1 MGEELGVDIVEGGK
15 ISHIGKVAGGFNGVI
30 KGGAGGRA
38 DGAEVLAD
46 AAGLFGNI
54 LAVDGVGFG
63 VEGDL
68 AAGEEVAAG
77 DNGLAVG
84 ADGIGRGFG

>member
-1 MGEELGVDIVEGGK
+1 MGKELGVNIVKGGE
-15 ISHIGKVAGGFNGVI
+15 ISHIGKVAGGFNGVV

-38 DGAEVLAD
+38 DGTKVLAD
-46 AAGLFGNI
+46 AAGLLGDVI
-54 LAVDGVGFG
+54 AVDGVGFG